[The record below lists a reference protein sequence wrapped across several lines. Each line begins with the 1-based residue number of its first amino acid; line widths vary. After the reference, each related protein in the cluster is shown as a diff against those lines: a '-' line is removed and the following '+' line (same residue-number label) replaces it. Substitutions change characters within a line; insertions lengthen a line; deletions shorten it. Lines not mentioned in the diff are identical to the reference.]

1 MRTIT
6 FHRPLLIIV
15 AVLLYC
21 GTLATAQERP
31 RTVRSPDLQSNS
43 DAALKPDDTVRV
55 NTRVVFID
63 ALVKDQKT
71 YEPIRDLARE
81 DFQVLDDG
89 NLRRLSYFSREGDS
103 RRPLALL
110 LFIDLWTQYG
120 RSHLKR
126 DETMQR
132 LASALT
138 KLAPEDKVAVMVTWI
153 EEGEEPGTPLPT
165 TQMIED
171 FTPDRAK
178 TTAALLSIPGLVR
191 QQEGQL
197 EELAQ
202 KSSQE
207 AGDLRLDIIWR
218 LSEVAGEIM
227 PLAARFPKSQLVVV
241 GLIDDLFDLKKGER
255 EKAVEEAV
263 RAGIIF
269 DGLIFKKS
277 LAAKMLFGTLNKI
290 MMGPRGLS
298 IHAADYLAK
307 QTGGE
312 VVSVGRPDDL
322 ASGLERFITSLMA
335 RYNLGFSLAEREP
348 DAGRMH
354 KLEVKVKARDGQGKQ
369 RKLVV
374 NARRGYYLPK
384 MQETPTAR

>member
-1 MRTIT
+1 MRIIIIHLLLLTIVS
-6 FHRPLLIIV
+6 LLFF
-15 AVLLYC
+15 C
-21 GTLATAQERP
+21 GTPVAGQERP
-31 RTVRSPDLQSNS
+31 RVIQSPDQQSIS
-43 DAALKPDDTVRV
+43 EAAVRPDDVVRV
-55 NTRVVFID
+55 NTRVVFLD
-63 ALVKDQKT
+63 ALVKEQKT
-71 YEPIRDLARE
+71 NEPVRDLAHH

-89 NLRRLSYFSREGDS
+89 KPRELSYFTREGDS

-126 DETMQR
+126 EDTMQR

-138 KLAPEDKVAVMVTWI
+138 KLAPEDEVAVMVTWV
-153 EEGEEPGTPLPT
+153 EEGDDPGTPLPVT
-165 TQMIED
+165 RMID
-171 FTPDRAK
+171 YFTRDRAK
-178 TTAALLSIPGLVR
+178 TTAALLSIPELVR
-191 QQEGQL
+191 RQERQL
-197 EELAQ
+197 EALAQ
-202 KSSQE
+202 KNSQE

-241 GLIDDLFDLKKGER
+241 GLIDDLFDLRKGER
-255 EKAVEEAV
+255 EGAVEEAV

-277 LAAKMLFGTLNKI
+277 LATKILFGTLNKI
-290 MMGPRGLS
+290 MMSPRGLS

-335 RYNLGFSLAEREP
+335 RYNLGFSLEEREP

-384 MQETPTAR
+384 VRETPTAR

>member
-241 GLIDDLFDLKKGER
+241 GLIDDLFDLRKGER
-255 EKAVEEAV
+255 EGAVEEAV

-335 RYNLGFSLAEREP
+335 RYNLGFSLEEREP

-384 MQETPTAR
+384 VRETPTAR

>member
-1 MRTIT
+1 M
-6 FHRPLLIIV
+6 
-15 AVLLYC
+15 
-21 GTLATAQERP
+21 
-31 RTVRSPDLQSNS
+31 
-43 DAALKPDDTVRV
+43 RV

-241 GLIDDLFDLKKGER
+241 GLIDDLFDLRKGER
-255 EKAVEEAV
+255 EGAVEEAV

-312 VVSVGRPDDL
+312 VVSVGRPDD
-322 ASGLERFITSLMA
+322 
-335 RYNLGFSLAEREP
+335 
-348 DAGRMH
+348 
-354 KLEVKVKARDGQGKQ
+354 
-369 RKLVV
+369 
-374 NARRGYYLPK
+374 
-384 MQETPTAR
+384 